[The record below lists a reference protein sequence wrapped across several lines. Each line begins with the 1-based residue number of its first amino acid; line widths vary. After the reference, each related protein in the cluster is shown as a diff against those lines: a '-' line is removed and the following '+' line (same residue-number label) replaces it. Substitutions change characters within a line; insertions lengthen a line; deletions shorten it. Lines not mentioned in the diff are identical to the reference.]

1 MALDD
6 EFASAKTRVEKLR
19 QTPASDELLE
29 LYSLYK
35 QANAGDVTGSR
46 PGMLDFK
53 GRAKYDAWAARR
65 GMSKDAAKQ
74 AYVDAV
80 ARLEKKYG

>member
-1 MALDD
+1 MALEED
-6 EFASAKTRVEKLR
+6 FSSAQTRVKALR
-19 QTPASDELLE
+19 KTPANDELLE

-35 QANAGDVTGSR
+35 QATSGDVSGSR

-65 GMSKDAAKQ
+65 GLGKERAMET
-74 AYVDAV
+74 YVALV
-80 ARLEKKYG
+80 GRLEKKYG